1 MKKRATKNRFAW
13 FNSRFAFKFI
23 FVSFLWFLT
32 HLSFDMVKD
41 IQPLKTF
48 VPNEILGISMQAS
61 ISEVKKAYRQLSKE
75 KHPDKNPDN
84 PEAISEFI

>member
-1 MKKRATKNRFAW
+1 
-13 FNSRFAFKFI
+13 
-23 FVSFLWFLT
+23 
-32 HLSFDMVKD
+32 MVKD